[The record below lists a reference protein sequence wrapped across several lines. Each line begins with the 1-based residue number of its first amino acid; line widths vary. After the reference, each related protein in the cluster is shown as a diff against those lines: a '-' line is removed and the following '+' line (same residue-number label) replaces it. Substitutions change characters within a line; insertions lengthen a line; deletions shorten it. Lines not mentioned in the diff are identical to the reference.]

1 MTIDTSQH
9 SQPWQEVRAPRGVGY
24 RAKLMS
30 QLFTRRF
37 QERLE
42 PYDLT
47 PFHWLILCCL
57 WEQDGL
63 ATSALGEQLRQ
74 VGGTLT
80 GVIDRMEERGIVR
93 RERDASDRRIW
104 RIWLTEA
111 GRQLEAVL
119 PDLALQLREEA
130 FQGFSEAEQRLFS
143 DWVDRIIVNLSS

>member
-1 MTIDTSQH
+1 MTIDSPQH
-9 SQPWQEVRAPRGVGY
+9 VQSWQEVRAPYGIGY
-24 RAKLMS
+24 RTKLMS

-37 QERLE
+37 QEMLE
-42 PYDLT
+42 PHGLT

-63 ATSALGEQLRQ
+63 ATSALGDQLRQ

-80 GVIDRMEERGIVR
+80 GVIDRMEDRGIVR

-104 RIWLTEA
+104 RIWLTDA
-111 GRQLEAVL
+111 GRQLEVVL

-143 DWVDRIIVNLSS
+143 DWVDRIILNLSS